1 MKPTY
6 QILEFYLDIE
16 NLQIIY
22 LSYNGFWKFESKL
35 EKKYL

>member
-22 LSYNGFWKFESKL
+22 LYMVISSSIYFHSKGNS
-35 EKKYL
+35 